1 MEILIHINKRV
12 KHSPEIYM
20 PRLDLWKFYTESAS
34 TSIGRKFC
42 IVYIEMAF
50 EREEKGSIASDLL
63 INISKVPAQSQGI
76 ILRL

>member
-1 MEILIHINKRV
+1 MEVISHISKRV

-20 PRLDLWKFYTESAS
+20 PRLDLWKIYTESVS
-34 TSIGRKFC
+34 TSIGRNFC

-50 EREEKGSIASDLL
+50 ESEEKGNIASDFGNQY
-63 INISKVPAQSQGI
+63 IKIPAQPQGI